1 METNNEK
8 VMTFPITE
16 TPIVFGALL
25 KERRKKAHLSQKD
38 FAEMM
43 NVTRNTVINWEAD
56 KSKPDYNLI
65 PEICALLNIRIHELF
80 RMQPESGLNDLE
92 ERIVG
97 NIRRLS
103 PTSRRVIDK
112 MISAMVEEELLARDR
127 ELKSTYSLFLVR
139 PGTVAA
145 GTGEYVPAEAPK
157 YVFLRKNNI
166 NRCADGIVHVKGHSM
181 EPIYSDG
188 DDVYYKEATCASP
201 GEDVIVDTD
210 DGAIIKR
217 VDDDYT
223 LYSVN
228 PDPMYAYPDKNDQ
241 NTLII
246 RGIVLGTVPSSDRA
260 DGENDSLLEELFAD
274 EIREFNEKHC
284 VNVWE

>member
-1 METNNEK
+1 MEHIHRRRHTMETNNEK
-8 VMTFPITE
+8 VVTFPTTE
-16 TPIVFGALL
+16 TPLVFGALL

-80 RMQPESGLNDLE
+80 HMQPESGLNDLE

-112 MISAMVEEELLARDR
+112 MISAMVDEELLAKDR

-157 YVFLRKNNI
+157 YVFLRKNHI
-166 NRCADGIVHVKGHSM
+166 NRCADGIVHVKGRKVVS
-181 EPIYSDG
+181 G
-188 DDVYYKEATCASP
+188 TAR
-201 GEDVIVDTD
+201 IVVHDEHH
-210 DGAIIKR
+210 
-217 VDDDYT
+217 
-223 LYSVN
+223 
-228 PDPMYAYPDKNDQ
+228 
-241 NTLII
+241 
-246 RGIVLGTVPSSDRA
+246 IVLAVISEGRIQFDGSPSTRIEVHLATKYEVS
-260 DGENDSLLEELFAD
+260 G
-274 EIREFNEKHC
+274 
-284 VNVWE
+284 